1 MGEPVLITDA
11 NGLPVIFNCF
21 LAQKPG
27 KNRLTFGTREAKRD
41 RKPTLKHAGNTV
53 IACAT
58 GSGKSRSCDD
68 TCYCFK
74 LELNILRRY
83 YTYGMLHFNA
93 SNLRCLSWI
102 VVGRLDRGLVENKYL
117 FFFFFHRHLLRVM
130 DIVKEQLKESNAV
143 VRLKYLVILDMIRN
157 KCLDLT

>member
-102 VVGRLDRGLVENKYL
+102 VVGRFLGINKYL
-117 FFFFFHRHLLRVM
+117 LFFSFFHRHLLRVT
-130 DIVKEQLKESNAV
+130 DIAKEQLEESNAV

-157 KCLDLT
+157 KRLDST